1 MNTAITMIST
11 RMESVVSIGCILI
24 SLFRHSKGPILHR
37 PGGAIMT
44 ARDPLPF
51 TVIKYRLSEQH
62 WTRPASY
69 PKGPYAS
76 PLSSKRGMYCEMTGS
91 NRLSRIALM
100 MVAAMTTAL
109 ISATRS
115 RATLADRLDA
125 ARHRRFVGRTAER
138 ERFSAA
144 VHAVDPP
151 FARRS
156 ASVAR
161 ERVAEI
167 KAVVM

>member
-100 MVAAMTTAL
+100 M
-109 ISATRS
+109 
-115 RATLADRLDA
+115 DA